1 MFYLKFVKGAYEG
14 KVFPIKCEEVS
25 IGRSADNI
33 LVLPPNDQSISRNH
47 TIIEKK
53 NNQLY
58 LIDLNSKNGTFLN
71 GQRITPKRKIII
83 KLGDSIKIGESV
95 FLISE
100 KKDSDNVSDSI
111 KKIDNFFRTQL
122 IDPIKTTLLKG
133 TDDSKVSEKTPTSE
147 IQQLNLKPHERG
159 SQLKIL
165 EQIAL
170 GGMSRIYKA
179 LFLDTGEIVAIKLP
193 KLEYKGKK
201 DVLSLFKKE
210 IKMSQKFK
218 HPNIIETLMEVSY
231 DEMPTMVMEF
241 FPSDTLAQFIAQK
254 KLLKDE
260 KSIFNQIF
268 DAFSY
273 IHGKG
278 IIHNDIKPSNILIN
292 NKRVAKIS
300 DFGTAGTP
308 TEIKNMRREW
318 KLFGTLLYL
327 PPEQLIGDPIDV
339 RSDIYS
345 LGLVLYEYFTY
356 VNPFKL
362 NVNSIDEVKEKKLNL
377 IPPPL
382 YEYNPLLDPGI
393 SKTILKAI
401 ERDPEKRYKD
411 LIEFKSSLDQYLY

>member
-1 MFYLKFVKGAYEG
+1 LENPF
-14 KVFPIKCEEVS
+14 
-25 IGRSADNI
+25 
-33 LVLPPNDQSISRNH
+33 
-47 TIIEKK
+47 
-53 NNQLY
+53 
-58 LIDLNSKNGTFLN
+58 
-71 GQRITPKRKIII
+71 
-83 KLGDSIKIGESV
+83 

-210 IKMSQKFK
+210 IKISQKFK

-362 NVNSIDEVKEKKLNL
+362 NVNSIDEVKKK
-377 IPPPL
+377 
-382 YEYNPLLDPGI
+382 
-393 SKTILKAI
+393 S
-401 ERDPEKRYKD
+401 
-411 LIEFKSSLDQYLY
+411 